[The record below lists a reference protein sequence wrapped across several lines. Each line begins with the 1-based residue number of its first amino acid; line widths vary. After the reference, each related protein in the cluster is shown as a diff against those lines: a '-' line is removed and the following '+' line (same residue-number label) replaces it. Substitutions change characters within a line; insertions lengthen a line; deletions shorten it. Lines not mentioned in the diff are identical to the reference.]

1 MFIAV
6 LSIACCLNAI
16 YRLPISLFQFDNE
29 KMEIGA
35 EIGVD
40 IGYNY
45 RYNQVMYNLEPHK
58 LIEASPLFRNIQP
71 RERADVIARLQPVS
85 FARGTRILE
94 RGTWHGQLYI
104 VESGL
109 VSVLLQEDH
118 NELAVAQL
126 GPGECFGEM
135 SLITGEPPSA
145 TIRAEQDSSLWA
157 LPQADFLALIGTCP
171 TLLRIFNAILA
182 QRLRRTSQQVL
193 VKPVPR
199 LVWVSLVG
207 AASLPVLCARS
218 API

>member
-6 LSIACCLNAI
+6 LSIASCLNAI

-35 EIGVD
+35 ETGVD

-58 LIEASPLFRNIQP
+58 LIEASPLFRDMHP

-85 FARGTRILE
+85 IARGTRILE

-104 VESGL
+104 VASGL

-126 GPGECFGEM
+126 GPGECFGDVSHAAAQHQRHTCPAPEPHQPANPCQ
-135 SLITGEPPSA
+135 SPYSTG
-145 TIRAEQDSSLWA
+145 
-157 LPQADFLALIGTCP
+157 LALSG
-171 TLLRIFNAILA
+171 
-182 QRLRRTSQQVL
+182 
-193 VKPVPR
+193 
-199 LVWVSLVG
+199 
-207 AASLPVLCARS
+207 
-218 API
+218 